1 MTPPFEGYNQG
12 LKLPGSLGKLPF
24 PHFSVTHFWLSHVPH
39 DLLIKYLQSC
49 QVFCVHACVLE
60 WESKWGQSTRL
71 GYAAEV
77 GSVALGG
84 SEDRGIVNMMQ
95 LIIFLHVELRCG

>member
-12 LKLPGSLGKLPF
+12 LNFQEALAKFLS
-24 PHFSVTHFWLSHVPH
+24 PHFSVTRFWLPQVPH
-39 DLLIKYLQSC
+39 DLLIKYIQSC
-49 QVFCVHACVLE
+49 QVLCVYACVLR

-84 SEDRGIVNMMQ
+84 SEDIGVVNMMQ
-95 LIIFLHVELRCG
+95 LI